1 MGKHKEVSNGT
12 NPKEQRYG
20 LRRCLGEEDR
30 GTAKEEQERGKR
42 GVQVC
47 DADQSLGDTKGG
59 KERKKGESTH
69 AHRKCRATE
78 GVKPGKRKGSDQR
91 RDEAMG
97 EEGGRHGEEWEVQSK
112 PQGL

>member
-12 NPKEQRYG
+12 NPKEQRYR

-42 GVQVC
+42 VIQVC

-69 AHRKCRATE
+69 THTHTE
-78 GVKPGKRKGSDQR
+78 ST
-91 RDEAMG
+91 
-97 EEGGRHGEEWEVQSK
+97 
-112 PQGL
+112 